1 MTNQEAPQ
9 IQIAAL
15 LDRGEEQGCL
25 NLTELD
31 ELVQGIG
38 LQEDD
43 VREIYELIDDRN
55 IDVSDDCGRS
65 GVEATRYVNENLAGT
80 TTDAL
85 QLFLNE
91 IRRYPLL
98 TAAEEV

>member
-43 VREIYELIDDRN
+43 VREIYELIDDRK
-55 IDVSDDCGRS
+55 GL
-65 GVEATRYVNENLAGT
+65 GGL
-80 TTDAL
+80 
-85 QLFLNE
+85 
-91 IRRYPLL
+91 PL
-98 TAAEEV
+98 